1 MKADGYSLDDK
12 RTEIK
17 ENDIPDI
24 IERYRE
30 IVATSHC
37 RDGACSVSTGTGTD
51 VETENKLYDRKQQ
64 SFLVPKADIVANDYD
79 LSINKYKEVERVKV
93 EYEDPDVVLARL
105 EGLQNQVA
113 EAMAEY
119 KKLG

>member
-24 IERYRE
+24 IERFYALDKE
-30 IVATSHC
+30 
-37 RDGACSVSTGTGTD
+37 
-51 VETENKLYDRKQQ
+51 KDRTRKEQ